1 MYSFLNKFIIIII
14 RCGNGDRMKK
24 RLKEILYG
32 FLFGISC
39 LIPGF
44 SGGTMLL
51 ILGIYENFTASLA
64 KLSKKPIEA
73 FKELWLYGI
82 GTIIGIVIGTLT
94 IAICLNYFPLIF
106 ASFFVGLVIATIP
119 ITLRKIR
126 SERLKVADIVSYV
139 IFLIIGLLMTYSD
152 KFGISSIT
160 IETPT
165 IGMIL
170 YIIVLA
176 TIASATMVIPA
187 ASGMTILL
195 IFGMYDPLMLMLDKV
210 FKGILKLNFVP
221 LIENLWIILP
231 FMVGILLGVIGISK
245 MISKLLKQHSSI
257 VWYAILGLL
266 IVSPITIYRE
276 AYNKKAI
283 LIIDSIR
290 SHLGL
295 HIILCVVFL
304 ILGIFFITYLDYLQ
318 KKKQKRIVNEQIVK

>member
-94 IAICLNYFPLIF
+94 IAICLNYFPLII

-119 ITLRKIR
+119 IT
-126 SERLKVADIVSYV
+126 
-139 IFLIIGLLMTYSD
+139 
-152 KFGISSIT
+152 
-160 IETPT
+160 
-165 IGMIL
+165 
-170 YIIVLA
+170 
-176 TIASATMVIPA
+176 
-187 ASGMTILL
+187 
-195 IFGMYDPLMLMLDKV
+195 
-210 FKGILKLNFVP
+210 
-221 LIENLWIILP
+221 
-231 FMVGILLGVIGISK
+231 
-245 MISKLLKQHSSI
+245 
-257 VWYAILGLL
+257 
-266 IVSPITIYRE
+266 
-276 AYNKKAI
+276 
-283 LIIDSIR
+283 
-290 SHLGL
+290 
-295 HIILCVVFL
+295 
-304 ILGIFFITYLDYLQ
+304 
-318 KKKQKRIVNEQIVK
+318 

>member
-39 LIPGF
+39 SIPGF

-94 IAICLNYFPLIF
+94 IAICLNYFPLII

-295 HIILCVVFL
+295 HIMLCVVFL